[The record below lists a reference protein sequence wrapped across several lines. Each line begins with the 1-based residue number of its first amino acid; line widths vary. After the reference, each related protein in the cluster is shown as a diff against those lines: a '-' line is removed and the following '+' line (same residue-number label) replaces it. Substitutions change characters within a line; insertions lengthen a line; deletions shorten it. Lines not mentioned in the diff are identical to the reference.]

1 MFKKHTIYIPIYVY
15 MSVSACEC
23 IKYSPA
29 CVSLVHLGTL
39 RRAGVTKAWAGGSS
53 FLLGCLLVPL
63 LGLFPGVC
71 KEGSGGAFYLKIL
84 QRVQVF

>member
-1 MFKKHTIYIPIYVY
+1 MYVY

-39 RRAGVTKAWAGGSS
+39 RPVPIVTGTAGAGVTKSWAGQSS